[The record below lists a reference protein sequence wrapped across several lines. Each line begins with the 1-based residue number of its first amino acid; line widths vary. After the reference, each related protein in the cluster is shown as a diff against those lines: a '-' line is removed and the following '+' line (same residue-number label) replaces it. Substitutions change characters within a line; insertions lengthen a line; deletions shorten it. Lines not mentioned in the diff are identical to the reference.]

1 VCVGHKAIKLRR
13 VSFMPLMPMSSTGA
27 AASYAAA
34 GCRTLVS
41 FKVAGFEF
49 FFSI

>member
-1 VCVGHKAIKLRR
+1 
-13 VSFMPLMPMSSTGA
+13 MPLMPMSSTGA

-41 FKVAGFEF
+41 FKGAGFEF
-49 FFSI
+49 SFDVEFKLLA